1 MKRMQRNVPKQKN
14 ISLLT
19 ESVPSAQNKEMK
31 RTLHMISQKAGEK
44 NDFVQT
50 EKKGERKQNKSHTKY
65 QKKNCFRVPPNNTR
79 N

>member
-1 MKRMQRNVPKQKN
+1 MQRNVPKQKN

-19 ESVPSAQNKEMK
+19 ECPQCPEQRDEN
-31 RTLHMISQKAGEK
+31 RTLHMISQKPGEK